1 MKLVFT
7 YLIATSVALEQLT
20 MDPTGD
26 HKNAFRGISFYSY
39 GMEDKGHRD
48 VMNPQGLKNTAYKGM
63 QFFPFSLFQSQKEVP
78 ISGIPTVAGIPSC
91 AESDCSHGPTQH
103 LPTHD
108 KAWAKE
114 MVKDAFDNKSYRED
128 MAIDDTPVKPP
139 TTTLAPHVKEY
150 IDEKIN
156 GGSNVLVGV
165 ILLFTFLW

>member
-1 MKLVFT
+1 MKFSIT
-7 YLIATSVALEQLT
+7 YLIATIVAHKSKQLT

-26 HKNAFRGISFYSY
+26 HQNAFRGVSFYSY

-48 VMNPQGLKNTAYKGM
+48 VMNPQGSKDTAYRGM
-63 QFFPFSLFQSQKEVP
+63 NFFPFSLFQAQKDLP
-78 ISGIPTVAGIPSC
+78 IAGIPSC

-114 MVKDAFDNKSYRED
+114 MVKDAFDNQSYPDD
-128 MAIDDTPVKPP
+128 MAHDDTPVVPP

-156 GGSNVLVGV
+156 GSSSFMVGTIVL
-165 ILLFTFLW
+165 LTFLW